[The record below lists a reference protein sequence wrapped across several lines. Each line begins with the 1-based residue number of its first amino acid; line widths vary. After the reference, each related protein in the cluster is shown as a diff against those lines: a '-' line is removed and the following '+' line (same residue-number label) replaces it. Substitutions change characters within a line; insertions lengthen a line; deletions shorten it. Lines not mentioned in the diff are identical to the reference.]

1 MSNCGASLELNGSW
15 GVINIMRVGVDGSSC
30 HYYYYS
36 KALPSQLLLRLGL
49 SSTTH
54 RTQYIVILLLMMT
67 YCYWRWLWP
76 MGGVRGLVKGK
87 DEPFKDEGFP
97 WYVYMF
103 LIETSCE
110 DSDYDDDDDGRTDSW
125 MDGFEKQRAQYRF
138 STSTTTFPHSPAT
151 TTTPWAEEE
160 EGRSVC
166 RGMLGGLLT
175 HFHEKKRHNKL

>member
-1 MSNCGASLELNGSW
+1 MTLAVGW
-15 GVINIMRVGVDGSSC
+15 GKGTREREGR
-30 HYYYYS
+30 
-36 KALPSQLLLRLGL
+36 ALQGRRIS
-49 SSTTH
+49 
-54 RTQYIVILLLMMT
+54 V
-67 YCYWRWLWP
+67 
-76 MGGVRGLVKGK
+76 
-87 DEPFKDEGFP
+87 
-97 WYVYMF
+97 VYMF

-110 DSDYDDDDDGRTDSW
+110 DSDYEDDDDDGRTDSW

-160 EGRSVC
+160 GRSVC